1 MQQVASAP
9 WQLVA
14 FFFSAVVSIPFFSTF
29 AEFEID
35 AWVEHPITEFT
46 YLLTF
51 CSFWMTWLC
60 TQCHVP

>member
-14 FFFSAVVSIPFFSTF
+14 FFLVLLLVFLFFSTF
-29 AEFEID
+29 AAFEID

-51 CSFWMTWLC
+51 CSFWMTWL
-60 TQCHVP
+60 